1 MSNAKPTRSPNT
13 DLVTA
18 ARAHGEQIL
27 KFYDQLDE
35 DNPVVL
41 LDFQRLRL
49 HSYPF
54 EEYKATLREDSRAKL
69 NDEYT
74 RALAKKKVLVIV
86 WDSKTRRLATTRLR
100 RP

>member
-1 MSNAKPTRSPNT
+1 MSSAKPTRSPNA

-27 KFYDQLDE
+27 KFTTSSMKTI
-35 DNPVVL
+35 PSSL

-54 EEYKATLREDSRAKL
+54 EEYKATLREDSQAKL
-69 NDEYT
+69 NEEYK
-74 RALAKKKVLVIV
+74 RAVAKKKVLVVV
-86 WDSKTRRLATTRLR
+86 WDSETRRLATTRLR
-100 RP
+100 RT